1 MAEDSERRQY
11 NNIGWEK
18 MLTARPLTKPSKQR
32 KMLFGAPAHI
42 RHKLLAAHLSP
53 DLRATHIAKSIPVRN
68 GDTIRVMRGDHKGF
82 EGKVSR
88 IDLKKYRI
96 YVEGLTREKVDGT
109 TIFVPVHPSKLMI
122 TKLNLDDKWRKRI
135 LERKQKPQKKRE
147 KALKKPKAEPA
158 EKPPETLELEQPV
171 AEKVAEEKVAEEKV
185 AEEKVA
191 EEKVAEEKVAED
203 KVAEEKVAVAARRRP
218 KKKVSKPRKKTEAA
232 SEKAATE
239 HAEIKAEKEPKVR
252 KKRTKREKTK
262 KTEEGE
268 G

>member
-1 MAEDSERRQY
+1 
-11 NNIGWEK
+11 
-18 MLTARPLTKPSKQR
+18 MLIARPVTKPTKQR
-32 KMLFGAPAHI
+32 KMFYGAPAHI
-42 RHKLLAAHLSP
+42 RHKNLAAHLSP

-82 EGKVSR
+82 EGKISR

-135 LERKQKPQKKRE
+135 LERKQKPQKKQE
-147 KALKKPKAEPA
+147 KILKKPKAEPV
-158 EKPPETLELEQPV
+158 EKPPETVELKQP
-171 AEKVAEEKVAEEKV
+171 AAEEKVAEEKV
-185 AEEKVA
+185 AVA
-191 EEKVAEEKVAED
+191 TV
-203 KVAEEKVAVAARRRP
+203 RRP
-218 KKKVSKPRKKTEAA
+218 KKRVSKPSKKTEAA
-232 SEKAATE
+232 SEKKGAE
-239 HAEIKAEKEPKVR
+239 RAEIKAEKEPKAQ
-252 KKRTKREKTK
+252 KKKTKRKKTK